1 MNTPTEAVFAFV
13 EWLYAAEVD
22 DAKFHFECALRC
34 AGGEASLQNVT
45 VHLKNAMRL
54 RERLDVMRGN
64 WKPSAELL

>member
-22 DAKFHFECALRC
+22 DAKFHFGCALRY